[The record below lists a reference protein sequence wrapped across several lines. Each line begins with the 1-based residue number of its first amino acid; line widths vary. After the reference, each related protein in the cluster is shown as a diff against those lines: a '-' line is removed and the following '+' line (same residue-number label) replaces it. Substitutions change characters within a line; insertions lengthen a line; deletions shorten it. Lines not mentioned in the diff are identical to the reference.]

1 METQAISAPVERLT
15 REAPKRQVGYGLPC
29 AKCHKYFPADL
40 EVCPICKGRERV
52 SPIVAPKI
60 KKPVQS
66 ETSVAASSTNVAL
79 KQDVKESAKSESPAL
94 VQAIEIKVKDRL
106 VDPKDSIPTPVVAKL
121 PAASEPARASVAST
135 PPVLTQKEKES
146 PKPEST
152 TFGAPVEVKVKDQPL
167 DKKEPVK
174 SPAVVELPAAAE
186 PAPTS
191 LASTQT
197 ASTQTE
203 RQSPQLEFPVVAP
216 PVEINAK
223 DQPLDRKESITT
235 PVAEIPAAVEPARA
249 SLASTQPVS
258 TQKERQSPQLEF
270 PVVAPPVEIKVNDQS
285 LDHKVSIATPV
296 AAELLASLEPAHSG
310 LLSPERVLTQEK
322 KESPKSELAAVAPP
336 VEIKLKDHPVDQT
349 QSIAIPVAVELPA
362 TKESIVIPVVVELPA
377 AIEPARASLVST
389 QKKKEQESPKPET
402 PKLAPPVEIKIKDQ
416 PFEPKEST
424 TLPVAAAVVE
434 PVRASLVSKQPVSKQ
449 IEKKL
454 PKSESPAV
462 AASVEIKVEDQP
474 LDQKE
479 STTVPVVQLSAA
491 VEPPLASLISIPKA
505 EESPKLESPT
515 VTRLNDQPND
525 DLHQQEPITIAALVE
540 AQTSDPVPAVL
551 VPRPEEKER
560 TTELKPPTVALPMQ
574 LDTEEQRRDKIN
586 QALRIVIP
594 MLVETQASEPA
605 PVAAKQEVLAQ
616 EKKEQAPKMSEAPMS
631 ASEVKIAE
639 AKPVET
645 KTIGMKTVASPVVD
659 QATHHPSEEKSKTID
674 KRVDAP
680 PKPADVN
687 APVVVHVNLGELC
700 AAKSTPE
707 RALTQLKEIEQ
718 TELESSSSDIA
729 SGADTSE
736 PSAPVAGRKLD
747 LVTFALGVVVLA
759 CAVLL
764 ITLAALRLM
773 PRHAS
778 EPVRRAKPAYSSA
791 SPTADQNINAS
802 APTPP
807 PAAPGPVNS
816 PSSDSSPVVAPAAAP
831 AQPPAPSAINPPSSP
846 SSGRVLTLSEGLAEG
861 NLLYRVEPDYPEEAR
876 RQGVQGPVVLD
887 LHIGKDGLVQGA
899 DLVSGHPLLAQAATA
914 AVKQWRFRTRYVNGN
929 EVEMQARITL
939 HFALPTQ

>member
-1 METQAISAPVERLT
+1 METQEISAPVERLT
-15 REAPKRQVGYGLPC
+15 REASKRQVGYGLPC

-186 PAPTS
+186 PAPIS
-191 LASTQT
+191 L

-203 RQSPQLEFPVVAP
+203 RQSPQLEFSVVAP
-216 PVEINAK
+216 RVEINA
-223 DQPLDRKESITT
+223 
-235 PVAEIPAAVEPARA
+235 
-249 SLASTQPVS
+249 
-258 TQKERQSPQLEF
+258 
-270 PVVAPPVEIKVNDQS
+270 
-285 LDHKVSIATPV
+285 
-296 AAELLASLEPAHSG
+296 
-310 LLSPERVLTQEK
+310 
-322 KESPKSELAAVAPP
+322 
-336 VEIKLKDHPVDQT
+336 
-349 QSIAIPVAVELPA
+349 
-362 TKESIVIPVVVELPA
+362 
-377 AIEPARASLVST
+377 
-389 QKKKEQESPKPET
+389 
-402 PKLAPPVEIKIKDQ
+402 KDQ

-424 TLPVAAAVVE
+424 MLPVAAAVVE

-479 STTVPVVQLSAA
+479 STTVPVVQLLAA
-491 VEPPLASLISIPKA
+491 VEPPLASPISTPKV
-505 EESPKLESPT
+505 EESPKLESPAIT
-515 VTRLNDQPND
+515 CLNDQPNND
-525 DLHQQEPITIAALVE
+525 QPQKEPIAIAALVE
-540 AQTSDPVPAVL
+540 VQASDPVSTAVAPTREAEEPAIKL
-551 VPRPEEKER
+551 ETPAA
-560 TTELKPPTVALPMQ
+560 ALPMQ

-594 MLVETQASEPA
+594 MLVETQAAEPA
-605 PVAAKQEVLAQ
+605 PVAAKQEVLEQ
-616 EKKEQAPKMSEAPMS
+616 EKEEQAPKMSEAPMS

-645 KTIGMKTVASPVVD
+645 KTIEVKTVASPVVD
-659 QATHHPSEEKSKTID
+659 QATHYPSEEKSNAID
-674 KRVDAP
+674 KGSDASA
-680 PKPADVN
+680 KLAHVN
-687 APVVVHVNLGELC
+687 APVVLHVNLGELC

-718 TELESSSSDIA
+718 TEPESSSSDIA

-764 ITLAALRLM
+764 ITLAAIRLM

-791 SPTADQNINAS
+791 SPTADQNINTVIPTPTPAAAAPENLASS
-802 APTPP
+802 AP
-807 PAAPGPVNS
+807 
-816 PSSDSSPVVAPAAAP
+816 SPVVAPAAAP
-831 AQPPAPSAINPPSSP
+831 AQPPAPPASNPSS
-846 SSGRVLTLSEGLAEG
+846 SAGSERVLTLSEGLAEG

-887 LHIGKDGLVQGA
+887 LHISKDGLVQGV
-899 DLVSGHPLLAQAATA
+899 DLVSGQPLLAQAATA

-929 EVEMQARITL
+929 EVEMQARISL
-939 HFALPTQ
+939 HFALPTP

>member
-15 REAPKRQVGYGLPC
+15 KEAPKRQAGYGLPC

-79 KQDVKESAKSESPAL
+79 KQDVKESPKSESSAL
-94 VQAIEIKVKDRL
+94 VRPIEIKVKDHL
-106 VDPKDSIPTPVVAKL
+106 VDPKKSIPTPVGAEIPVADES
-121 PAASEPARASVAST
+121 ACASLVST
-135 PPVLTQKEKES
+135 QLVVSQKEKES
-146 PKPEST
+146 PELESQLPP
-152 TFGAPVEVKVKDQPL
+152 PVEIKVKDQPL
-167 DKKEPVK
+167 N
-174 SPAVVELPAAAE
+174 
-186 PAPTS
+186 
-191 LASTQT
+191 Q
-197 ASTQTE
+197 
-203 RQSPQLEFPVVAP
+203 
-216 PVEINAK
+216 
-223 DQPLDRKESITT
+223 KESITT
-235 PVAEIPAAVEPARA
+235 SVVAELPVA
-249 SLASTQPVS
+249 SLVPT
-258 TQKERQSPQLEF
+258 
-270 PVVAPPVEIKVNDQS
+270 
-285 LDHKVSIATPV
+285 
-296 AAELLASLEPAHSG
+296 
-310 LLSPERVLTQEK
+310 EK
-322 KESPKSELAAVAPP
+322 KESPKSESPAFVPSL
-336 VEIKLKDHPVDQT
+336 EIKVKDQPLDQ
-349 QSIAIPVAVELPA
+349 
-362 TKESIVIPVVVELPA
+362 KESITI
-377 AIEPARASLVST
+377 
-389 QKKKEQESPKPET
+389 
-402 PKLAPPVEIKIKDQ
+402 
-416 PFEPKEST
+416 
-424 TLPVAAAVVE
+424 PVAAAAVE
-434 PVRASLVSKQPVSKQ
+434 PVRASLVSKQPVSTQ
-449 IEKKL
+449 IEKKS
-454 PKSESPAV
+454 PKSESPAI
-462 AASVEIKVEDQP
+462 AASVEIKVKDQP
-474 LDQKE
+474 LEQKE
-479 STTVPVVQLSAA
+479 STSVPVVQLSAA
-491 VEPPLASLISIPKA
+491 VEPPLASPISTPKA
-505 EESPKLESPT
+505 EESPKLESPA
-515 VTRLNDQPND
+515 VICLNDQPNN
-525 DLHQQEPITIAALVE
+525 DLHQQEPVTIAVLGE
-540 AQTSDPVPAVL
+540 AQASDPVPAVV

-560 TTELKPPTVALPMQ
+560 TTELKPPTAALPMQ

-605 PVAAKQEVLAQ
+605 PAAAKQEVLEQ

-645 KTIGMKTVASPVVD
+645 KTIEMKTVASPVVD

-680 PKPADVN
+680 SKPADVN
-687 APVVVHVNLGELC
+687 APVVVHVNLGELR

-707 RALTQLKEIEQ
+707 RAPAQSKEIER
-718 TELESSSSDIA
+718 TEPETSSSDIA
-729 SGADTSE
+729 SEADALESL
-736 PSAPVAGRKLD
+736 APGGGRKLD

-764 ITLAALRLM
+764 ITLAAIRLM

-802 APTPP
+802 TPTPQ

-816 PSSDSSPVVAPAAAP
+816 PSSDSSAVVAPAAAP
-831 AQPPAPSAINPPSSP
+831 AQPPAAPASNPSS
-846 SSGRVLTLSEGLAEG
+846 SAGSERVLTLSEGLAEG

-876 RQGVQGPVVLD
+876 RQGVQGPVALD
-887 LHIGKDGLVQGA
+887 LHISKDGLVQGVN
-899 DLVSGHPLLAQAATA
+899 LVSGQPLLAQAATA

>member
-52 SPIVAPKI
+52 SPVVASRIP
-60 KKPVQS
+60 KPVQS
-66 ETSVAASSTNVAL
+66 ATSVTPPSSNHAV
-79 KQDVKESAKSESPAL
+79 KQEVRESAKSESPAL
-94 VQAIEIKVKDRL
+94 VPPIEIKVKDQL
-106 VDPKDSIPTPVVAKL
+106 VDQKKSITASVVAET
-121 PAASEPARASVAST
+121 PAAIEPARASLVST
-135 PPVLTQKEKES
+135 PPVLIQKEKES

-152 TFGAPVEVKVKDQPL
+152 TFASPVEVKVKDQPL

-186 PAPTS
+186 PAPAN

-197 ASTQTE
+197 ASTQKE
-203 RQSPQLEFPVVAP
+203 KQSPKSESPTSTPPIEIKAKDQPLEQKESTTIPVVAEVPAAVELPHVSLVATQPVSTKKEKESPKSESPTSAP
-216 PVEINAK
+216 PIESKAK
-223 DQPLDRKESITT
+223 DEPLDRKESITT
-235 PVAEIPAAVEPARA
+235 PVVVEIPSAA
-249 SLASTQPVS
+249 
-258 TQKERQSPQLEF
+258 
-270 PVVAPPVEIKVNDQS
+270 
-285 LDHKVSIATPV
+285 
-296 AAELLASLEPAHSG
+296 
-310 LLSPERVLTQEK
+310 
-322 KESPKSELAAVAPP
+322 
-336 VEIKLKDHPVDQT
+336 
-349 QSIAIPVAVELPA
+349 
-362 TKESIVIPVVVELPA
+362 
-377 AIEPARASLVST
+377 EPARASLVST
-389 QKKKEQESPKPET
+389 QLVVSQNEKEP
-402 PKLAPPVEIKIKDQ
+402 PKLESAGFAAPVEIKVKDQ
-416 PFEPKEST
+416 PLNQKESIT
-424 TLPVAAAVVE
+424 TSVVAELPVASLV
-434 PVRASLVSKQPVSKQ
+434 PTVRASLVSKQPVSKQ

-479 STTVPVVQLSAA
+479 STTVPFVQLSAA
-491 VEPPLASLISIPKA
+491 VEPPRASLISIQKA
-505 EESPKLESPT
+505 EESPKLEAPA
-515 VTRLNDQPND
+515 VTCLNDQRNND
-525 DLHQQEPITIAALVE
+525 QPQKEPIAIAALVE
-540 AQTSDPVPAVL
+540 AQVSVPVPAAVAPML
-551 VPRPEEKER
+551 EEKER
-560 TTELKPPTVALPMQ
+560 TTKSKPPAAALPMQ

-594 MLVETQASEPA
+594 MLVETQVSEPA
-605 PVAAKQEVLAQ
+605 PVAAKQEVLEQ

-631 ASEVKIAE
+631 ASEAKIAE
-639 AKPVET
+639 V
-645 KTIGMKTVASPVVD
+645 KTVASPAVVD
-659 QATHHPSEEKSKTID
+659 QANHRPIAEKSKAID

-687 APVVVHVNLGELC
+687 APVVVHVNLGELRV
-700 AAKSTPE
+700 AKSTPE
-707 RALTQLKEIEQ
+707 RAPVQSKEIER
-718 TELESSSSDIA
+718 TESETSSSDIA
-729 SGADTSE
+729 SEADALESLG
-736 PSAPVAGRKLD
+736 PSGGRKLD

-764 ITLAALRLM
+764 ITLAAIRLM

-791 SPTADQNINAS
+791 PPTADQNTNAS
-802 APTPP
+802 LPTPLLTA
-807 PAAPGPVNS
+807 AAPENS
-816 PSSDSSPVVAPAAAP
+816 ASSDSSPVVAPTVAP
-831 AQPPAPSAINPPSSP
+831 AQSAAASASNLASPARSE
-846 SSGRVLTLSEGLAEG
+846 RVLTLSEGLAEG

-914 AVKQWRFRTRYVNGN
+914 AVKQWRFRTRYVNGY

>member
-1 METQAISAPVERLT
+1 METQEISAPVERLT

-121 PAASEPARASVAST
+121 PAASEPARASLVST
-135 PPVLTQKEKES
+135 LPALTQKEKES
-146 PKPEST
+146 PKLKSPAVA
-152 TFGAPVEVKVKDQPL
+152 APVEVKVKDQPL

-174 SPAVVELPAAAE
+174 SPAIVELPAAAE
-186 PAPTS
+186 PAPAS

-197 ASTQTE
+197 VSTQKE
-203 RQSPQLEFPVVAP
+203 QQSPKLEFPVVAP

-223 DQPLDRKESITT
+223 DEPLDRKESITT

-322 KESPKSELAAVAPP
+322 RESPKSELAAVAPP

-349 QSIAIPVAVELPA
+349 Q
-362 TKESIVIPVVVELPA
+362 SIVIPVVVELPA

-389 QKKKEQESPKPET
+389 QKKKEQESSKPET
-402 PKLAPPVEIKIKDQ
+402 PKLAPSVEIKIKDQ

-434 PVRASLVSKQPVSKQ
+434 PVRASLVSKQ

-479 STTVPVVQLSAA
+479 STTVPVVQLLAA
-491 VEPPLASLISIPKA
+491 VEPPLASPISTPKV
-505 EESPKLESPT
+505 EESPKLESPAIT
-515 VTRLNDQPND
+515 CLNDQPNND
-525 DLHQQEPITIAALVE
+525 QPQKEPIAIAALVE
-540 AQTSDPVPAVL
+540 VQASDPVSTAVAPTREAEEPAIKL
-551 VPRPEEKER
+551 ETPAA
-560 TTELKPPTVALPMQ
+560 ALPMQ
-574 LDTEEQRRDKIN
+574 LDTEEHRRDKIN

-594 MLVETQASEPA
+594 MLVETQAAEPA
-605 PVAAKQEVLAQ
+605 PVAAKQEVLEQ
-616 EKKEQAPKMSEAPMS
+616 EKEEQAPKMSEAPMS

-645 KTIGMKTVASPVVD
+645 KTIEVKTVASPVVD
-659 QATHHPSEEKSKTID
+659 QATHYPSEEKSNAID
-674 KRVDAP
+674 KGSDASA
-680 PKPADVN
+680 KLAHVN
-687 APVVVHVNLGELC
+687 APVVLHVNLGELC
-700 AAKSTPE
+700 AAKSTHE

-718 TELESSSSDIA
+718 TEPESSSSDIA

-764 ITLAALRLM
+764 ITLAAIRLM

-791 SPTADQNINAS
+791 SPTADQNINTVIPTPTPAAAAPENLASS
-802 APTPP
+802 AP
-807 PAAPGPVNS
+807 
-816 PSSDSSPVVAPAAAP
+816 SPVVAPAAAP
-831 AQPPAPSAINPPSSP
+831 AQPPAPPASNPSS
-846 SSGRVLTLSEGLAEG
+846 SAGSERVLTLAEGLAEG

-887 LHIGKDGLVQGA
+887 LHISKDGLVQGV
-899 DLVSGHPLLAQAATA
+899 DLVSGQPLLAQAATA

-929 EVEMQARITL
+929 EVEMQARISL
-939 HFALPTQ
+939 HFALPTP